1 MYYKIPLPNMNIVFL
16 DSHALNAG
24 DISWKPI
31 AAHGTLTTYDR
42 STADEVVERAADADV
57 IILNKTP
64 LRAEHFDCLPKLRL
78 VCVAATGYDVVDV
91 AAARRHGI
99 PVCNCAAYGTGAV
112 AQMVVAHLLEV
123 TNCVGHY
130 AEAVRGGFWAE
141 SRDFCRT
148 DQPLIELEG
157 KRVAVVG
164 YGHIGRAVIDRL
176 RPFGMELCAVT
187 SKPQSELPEDV
198 HRLSLDEAFKTAH
211 VVSLNCP
218 LTADNRAFVNAKL
231 LATCRPDLILIN
243 TARGALVDDAA
254 VCEALT
260 AGRLGAYCTDVL
272 ATEPPAAGH
281 PLFTAPRCFITP
293 HVAWATV
300 EARSR
305 IIRIIADNIAGFL
318 KGEPQ
323 NVVNNPLNI

>member
-1 MYYKIPLPNMNIVFL
+1 MNIVFL

-24 DISWKPI
+24 DISWSPI
-31 AAHGTLTTYDR
+31 EAHGTLTTYDR
-42 STADEVVERAADADV
+42 STADEVVARAAEAEV

-64 LRAEHFDCLPKLRL
+64 LRAEHFDRLKKLRL

-130 AEAVRGGFWAE
+130 AEAVRQGFWAE

-187 SKPQSELPEDV
+187 SKPQSELPADV
-198 HRLSLDEAFKTAH
+198 RRLTLAEAFETCH

-218 LTADNRAFVNAKL
+218 LTTDNRAFVNADL
-231 LATCRPDLILIN
+231 LAHCRRDLILIN
-243 TARGALVDDAA
+243 TARGALIDDDA
-254 VCEALT
+254 VCQALT
-260 AGRLGAYCTDVL
+260 DGRLGAYCTDVL
-272 ATEPPAAGH
+272 ATEPPVANH

-318 KGEPQ
+318 NRQPQ
-323 NVVNNPLNI
+323 NVVN

>member
-1 MYYKIPLPNMNIVFL
+1 MLNIVFL

-24 DISWKPI
+24 DISWQPLE
-31 AAHGTLTTYDR
+31 AYGTLTTYDR
-42 STADEVVERAADADV
+42 STADEVVERAAAADV

-64 LRAEHFDCLPKLRL
+64 LRAAHFARLPHLRL

-91 AAARRHGI
+91 AAARRYGI

-130 AEAVRGGFWAE
+130 AAAVRRGFWAE

-157 KRVAVVG
+157 KRIAVVG
-164 YGHIGRAVIDRL
+164 YGHIGQAVIDRL

-187 SKPQSELPEDV
+187 SKSQSELPADV
-198 HRLSLDEAFKTAH
+198 RRLSLDEAFRTAH

-218 LTADNRAFVNAKL
+218 LTTENRAFINKTL

-243 TARGALVDDAA
+243 TARGALIDETA
-254 VCEALT
+254 VREALT
-260 AGRLGAYCTDVL
+260 TSRLGAYCTDVL
-272 ATEPPAAGH
+272 ATEPPAAAH

-300 EARSR
+300 EARAR

-318 KGEPQ
+318 KGELR
-323 NVVNNPLNI
+323 NVVN